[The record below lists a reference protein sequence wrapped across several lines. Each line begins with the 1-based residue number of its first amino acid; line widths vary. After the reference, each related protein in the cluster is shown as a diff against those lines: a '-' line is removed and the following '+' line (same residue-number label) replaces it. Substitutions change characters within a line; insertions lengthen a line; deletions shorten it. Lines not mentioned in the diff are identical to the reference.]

1 MKRNCWQILELIQRR
16 WYAKLYVPR
25 GSVYIMW
32 LLTPNSVFSHI
43 SVAVVR
49 KNWRDGIQQLQE
61 ATNTLQYLHRQ
72 GHRPLA
78 ISRILQDEGMTAS
91 KRGIAKFLKR
101 YRETGTIARLPG
113 SGRPSKITAEIK
125 QIVDEQM
132 RADDETTAYQLY
144 ASVATT

>member
-1 MKRNCWQILELIQRR
+1 MVYSSYKKQQIL
-16 WYAKLYVPR
+16 
-25 GSVYIMW
+25 
-32 LLTPNSVFSHI
+32 H
-43 SVAVVR
+43 
-49 KNWRDGIQQLQE
+49 
-61 ATNTLQYLHRQ
+61 LHRQ

-91 KRGIAKFLKR
+91 ERSIAKFLKR

-132 RADDETTAYQLY
+132 RADDETTAYQLHAILNQRGY
-144 ASVATT
+144 NVVTWLQR